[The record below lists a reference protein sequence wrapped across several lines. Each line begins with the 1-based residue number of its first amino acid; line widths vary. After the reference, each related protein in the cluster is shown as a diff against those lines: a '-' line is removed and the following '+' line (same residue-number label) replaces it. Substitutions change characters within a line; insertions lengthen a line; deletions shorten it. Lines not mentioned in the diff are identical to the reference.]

1 MPAVFTFKKDGV
13 IEARLRIKRTINGVP
28 TLVLHQRQYIMGLKI
43 TESDWK
49 RYHELKTENSKKN
62 FLQKNP
68 VFADE
73 LLKIETIGD
82 RMNQAGMSLTSDKLR
97 DIIYEVMFSK
107 EIEAMRKRRE
117 EAELAKRLKEE
128 EKRLKSQMTLS
139 KFIDQY
145 IKEIKEG
152 NRTTLQYGRTYAP
165 GSRLATANALGHFKD
180 FMKDTGITYNF
191 QDVDIECYSK
201 YKAWLMSQDISSEKN
216 EGKKR
221 NDLKKEAKQKNEP
234 MHYSDNTIGRF
245 IKQLKAVLRAADTR
259 GYPVN
264 PAYKSVEFKGQME
277 EIDAIYLTRAELE
290 AMEKADLSKME
301 DKKNYELARDIFM
314 IGVWLAQ
321 RVSDYNNLKPE
332 NIKVID
338 NNGEPITLVS
348 IHQQK
353 TGRYVEIPCNAK
365 LRAILDKYP
374 EGLPHLSDQK
384 INLYIKEIGKLAK
397 VNDKIEI
404 KETRGGVVT
413 KRYYK
418 KYELICTHT
427 ARRTGATLMY
437 LDGIPIYD
445 IMKVTGHKSVTTL
458 EKYIRADKLEVAQ
471 KLVLHYDYFK

>member
-1 MPAVFTFKKDGV
+1 MPAVFKLIKDGV
-13 IEARLRIKRTINGVP
+13 MEARIRIKKTINGVP
-28 TLVLHQRQYIMGLKI
+28 TVLLHQRQYITGLKI
-43 TESDWK
+43 SEAEWK
-49 RYHELKTENSKKN
+49 RYNSIINPNTRQRFLEEHEYFDKDLK
-62 FLQKNP
+62 
-68 VFADE
+68 
-73 LLKIETIGD
+73 KIEAIGKK
-82 RMNQAGMSLTSDKLR
+82 MNEAGLSLTPDMLR
-97 DIIYEVMFSK
+97 TIIHDVMYADVIK
-107 EIEAMRKRRE
+107 EAQQLKEEKEQKRLERE
-117 EAELAKRLKEE
+117 EAKRKKE
-128 EKRLKSQMTLS
+128 QMTLV
-139 KFIDQY
+139 KFIDLY
-145 IKEIKEG
+145 VKDIKEG
-152 NRTTLQYGRTYAP
+152 NKTTLQYGRTYAK
-165 GSRLATANALGHFKD
+165 GSRMGTANALEHFKE
-180 FMKDTGITYNF
+180 FMKDTGVTYDF
-191 QDVDIECYSK
+191 QDVDIECYSR
-201 YKAWLMSQDISSEKN
+201 YKAWLMNKDINSDKN
-216 EGKKR
+216 EGKRR
-221 NDLKKEAKQKNEP
+221 NDLKREAKEKKEA

-264 PAYKSVEFKGQME
+264 PAYKSIEFKGQVQ

-290 AMEKADLSKME
+290 AMEKADLSDMD

-321 RVSDYNNLKPE
+321 RVSDYNNLRPE

-338 NNGEPITLVS
+338 NGGEQMTFVS

-365 LRAILDKYP
+365 IRAILDKYP

-384 INLYIKEIGKLAK
+384 INLYIKDIGKKAK
-397 VNDKIEI
+397 IDDLIEI
-404 KETRGGVVT
+404 KETRGGEVT

-418 KYELICTHT
+418 KYDLICTHT

-471 KLVLHYDYFK
+471 KLVLQYDYFK